1 MFRSIT
7 TDLDATV
14 CRKTKNLALL
24 EFVELFFACKGICS
38 NKHHT
43 QLTGDWINDTGRE
56 IRLPLGGTAVSRF
69 KF

>member
-24 EFVELFFACKGICS
+24 EFVELFFACKGILQQQ
-38 NKHHT
+38 T
-43 QLTGDWINDTGRE
+43 PYTAYW
-56 IRLPLGGTAVSRF
+56 RLD
-69 KF
+69 